1 MKHRPAYPSPERI
14 RRYRVHRDGWT
25 LCLNSFFFLSAIAS
39 IIVLFV
45 PAWRATVSIARAV
58 RPRLADVVGTLGS
71 SFSFAAPVIGL
82 LHARSLNEWC
92 VRMRQESAT
101 YLADWTCDHMSSQH
115 MSSHRM
121 R

>member
-1 MKHRPAYPSPERI
+1 MTAGRFALTR
-14 RRYRVHRDGWT
+14 
-25 LCLNSFFFLSAIAS
+25 FFSSRLSHLS
-39 IIVLFV
+39 SYCSC
-45 PAWRATVSIARAV
+45 ATVSIARAV